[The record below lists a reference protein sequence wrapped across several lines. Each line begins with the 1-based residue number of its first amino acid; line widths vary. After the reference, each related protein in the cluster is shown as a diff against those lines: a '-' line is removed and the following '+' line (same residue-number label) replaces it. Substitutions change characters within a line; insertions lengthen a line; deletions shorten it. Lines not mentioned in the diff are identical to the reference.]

1 MTEGLLLHIAHV
13 TGYLC
18 YTLPTV
24 MKKALSLVSR
34 AITKLMK
41 LLLAKFTPSGP
52 SAPVPRC
59 LRCLSRWALYTERGP
74 ARGWG
79 DLQTGNWMIR
89 RNINCCTSIPEP
101 LTVKHVH

>member
-1 MTEGLLLHIAHV
+1 MLHIAHV

-52 SAPVPRC
+52 SA
-59 LRCLSRWALYTERGP
+59 LSQGVSDVCPAGLFTQRG
-74 ARGWG
+74 AQSVRGWG

>member
-52 SAPVPRC
+52 SA
-59 LRCLSRWALYTERGP
+59 LSQGVSDVCPAGLFTQRGAQP
-74 ARGWG
+74 GAGETFR
-79 DLQTGNWMIR
+79 QETG
-89 RNINCCTSIPEP
+89 
-101 LTVKHVH
+101 